1 MKGGNHQTICGEF
14 SDAPKYKGYISLVA
28 RKERKMAKTEAY
40 IMNELK
46 VMARMWNISI
56 YEMARWEI
64 EDYFE
69 GEDDAQNWASRLSNE
84 DAIKE
89 YVKLKTAYYNK

>member
-1 MKGGNHQTICGEF
+1 
-14 SDAPKYKGYISLVA
+14 
-28 RKERKMAKTEAY
+28 MAKTEAY